1 MASMKECPFDARA
14 TEENVR
20 AYGSYLGVI
29 AAPPVDPQYQQ
40 FVASV
45 NEYLESP
52 PFSYPNPLRVI
63 GRNKHIQMPGT
74 KGEWRTWDKLQGLET
89 FYKEHIHEYDEIR
102 YVQDGSGYFDIRD
115 KNDQWI
121 RVEVTKGDM
130 LIEPAGLYHRFSMD
144 SKDYIKAGRFF
155 TGVPVWTPLYRPEAE
170 THPTRVAY
178 LKSQQKQA

>member
-1 MASMKECPFDARA
+1 M
-14 TEENVR
+14 
-20 AYGSYLGVI
+20 
-29 AAPPVDPQYQQ
+29 DPDK
-40 FVASV
+40 A
-45 NEYLESP
+45 E
-52 PFSYPNPLRVI
+52 
-63 GRNKHIQMPGT
+63 
-74 KGEWRTWDKLQGLET
+74 TWDKIKKLREEKGYCYEDEVTLSKKTLGDKYEPLLET
-89 FYKEHIHEYDEIR
+89 FYKEHIHENDEIR

-121 RVEVTKGDM
+121 RLEVTKGCM

-155 TGVPVWTPLYRPEAE
+155 IGVSVWTPHYRPQAE